1 MAEDGLVNQYTAM
14 LGHQYQYVS
23 IAADINKTLVYSFL
37 WTLFN
42 LLTFN
47 ALYAYILY
55 IKIEIRG
62 H

>member
-23 IAADINKTLVYSFL
+23 IAADINKTLVYTFL

-47 ALYAYILY
+47 A
-55 IKIEIRG
+55 
-62 H
+62 